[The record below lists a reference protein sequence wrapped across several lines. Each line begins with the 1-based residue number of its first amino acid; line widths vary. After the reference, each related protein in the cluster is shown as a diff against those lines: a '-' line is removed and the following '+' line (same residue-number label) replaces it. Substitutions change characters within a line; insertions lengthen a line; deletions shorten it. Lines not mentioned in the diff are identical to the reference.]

1 MQDINFITKLREK
14 ATLDNIYILNIY
26 FFPLFFLS
34 SFLMNLSLI
43 GISFYSIYFIFKKK
57 IYYEFKN
64 IILLT
69 AISFWIYLIFIS
81 IFIHGGE
88 VEILKSLAYVRF
100 IFLFFS
106 LVFIFPKLNFN
117 ISKVLFFYFL
127 IALIFSLDIIF
138 QYIFGFNT
146 FGFKCGMI
154 EEVSGNCLRLSGF
167 FGEELVAGSF
177 ILIFGLIS
185 LIYFLKEKKNLNFF
199 IFFLIFFS
207 IVIFLTGD
215 RNPFLSIIFIFI
227 ANILLNNQI
236 RIKVAKIFFIFIFFL
251 TLFIFLSDSLRTRY
265 VSNTYHIFST
275 SELTEETF
283 NWSINHTQ
291 NQINYLEEKGLNDA
305 IKKVQYQEWK
315 KKNLGITVNNILKE
329 NFELLGINYYITQ
342 SPDLWHL
349 IDEKNFVKK
358 YKDLLLL
365 NKLKTKFEIETK
377 RRENVRRVKLIRKN
391 NNTSNKWYNFFL
403 DSQYGAHYLMA
414 LSIFNENPLFGKG
427 IKSFRNVCK
436 DHQNINSL
444 SSISGCSTH
453 PHNSH
458 LEILSETG
466 LIGYSIFLILILN
479 CFIILFKKKYFNK
492 GYLVFIIF
500 IFISYIFPLKP
511 SGSFFSTFNSFNFWL
526 CISLIQQF
534 KNFENE
540 KKG

>member
-1 MQDINFITKLREK
+1 MQDVNFITKWKEK

-64 IILLT
+64 KILLT
-69 AISFWIYLIFIS
+69 VISFWIYLIFIS

-88 VEILKSLAYVRF
+88 KEILKSISYVRF

-117 ISKVLFFYFL
+117 ISKILLFYFL

-146 FGFKCGMI
+146 FGFKCGM
-154 EEVSGNCLRLSGF
+154 VDPSGNCLRLSGF
-167 FGEELVAGSF
+167 FDEELVAGSF
-177 ILIFGLIS
+177 ILIFGTIS

-236 RIKVAKIFFIFIFFL
+236 RIKVAKIFFIFIFFV

-265 VSNTYHIFST
+265 VSNTYHIFTT
-275 SELTEETF
+275 SELSEETF
-283 NWSINHTQ
+283 NWSINHTR
-291 NQINYLEEKGLNDA
+291 NQINFLEERGLK
-305 IKKVQYQEWK
+305 KKVQYQEWK
-315 KKNLGITVNNILKE
+315 KKTSGITLNNLLKK
-329 NFELLGINYYITQ
+329 NFEVLGINYYITQ
-342 SPDLWHL
+342 TEELLYL
-349 IDEKNFVKK
+349 IDEKDFVKK
-358 YKDLLLL
+358 YQNPLLLD
-365 NKLKTKFEIETK
+365 KLKTKLKIETK
-377 RRENVRRVKLIRKN
+377 RRENVLRVKLIRKN

-427 IKSFRNVCK
+427 IKSFRDVCR

-444 SSISGCSTH
+444 SAISGCSTH

-466 LIGYSIFLILILN
+466 LLGYSIFLILILN
-479 CFIILFKKKYFNK
+479 CLIILFKKKYFNK

-500 IFISYIFPLKP
+500 ILISYIFPLKP

-540 KKG
+540 KKD